1 MSEAIDERYKN
12 AVQVINSAGGSP
24 VPVTDNTI
32 AILKYIVEEEHLDF
46 IMAFK
51 GKRSQ
56 TIEQIKE
63 STGLSEEEIDKH
75 AKALAKI
82 GLIMNQ
88 PSRSGLMIFRLMPFV
103 NVGVYEY
110 TFMKKLEWNDWEKG
124 LAQLYKK
131 LNQESAGR
139 MLTNYDAIVNNYL
152 PTMRPIDRTIPY
164 SENFESG
171 DEINIIIDKE
181 IEVPEEKI
189 ISSQKVEEIIQK
201 FDEIAVG
208 HCYCRHFRDLIDE
221 SCKQTDLRENCFTF
235 GKSARYTTEQGFA
248 RMISKEEAIDILK
261 KSEKDGLVHKAYHP
275 NMDFKREEDSICN
288 CCSDC
293 CGQSKNF
300 TSNMS
305 GFVAQ
310 VDHEICTGCGTC
322 VEKCYSG
329 AKELNDEG
337 KAETLEERCIGC
349 GICAAFC
356 PEGAISLVDRQRIVR
371 LAPPRSNFEQ

>member
-24 VPVTDNTI
+24 IPVTDNTI
-32 AILKYIVEEEHLDF
+32 AILKYIVEDEHLDF

-56 TIEQIKE
+56 TMEQLKE
-63 STGLSEEEIDKH
+63 GTGLSEEEINKH

-88 PSRSGLMIFRLMPFV
+88 PSSSGLMIFRLMPFV

-131 LNQESAGR
+131 MNEESAGR
-139 MLTNYDAIVNNYL
+139 MLANYDAIVNNYL
-152 PTMRPIDRTIPY
+152 PTMRPIDRTVPY
-164 SENFESG
+164 TENFESG

-189 ISSQKVEEIIQK
+189 ISAQKVEEIIQK
-201 FDEIAVG
+201 YDEIAVG

-248 RMISKEEAIDILK
+248 RMISKEEALDILI

-293 CGQSKNF
+293 CGQ
-300 TSNMS
+300 
-305 GFVAQ
+305 
-310 VDHEICTGCGTC
+310 
-322 VEKCYSG
+322 
-329 AKELNDEG
+329 AK
-337 KAETLEERCIGC
+337 
-349 GICAAFC
+349 
-356 PEGAISLVDRQRIVR
+356 
-371 LAPPRSNFEQ
+371 

>member
-1 MSEAIDERYKN
+1 MSETIDERYKN

-51 GKRSQ
+51 AKRSQ

-63 STGLSEEEIDKH
+63 NTNLSEDEINRH
-75 AKALAKI
+75 AEALAKK

-110 TFMKKLEWNDWEKG
+110 TFMKELEHNDWERN
-124 LAQLYKK
+124 LAKLYQK
-131 LNQESAGR
+131 LNKESAGR
-139 MLTNYDAIVNNYL
+139 MLANYDSIVKNFL
-152 PTMRPIDRTIPY
+152 PNMRPIDRTIPY
-164 SENFESG
+164 TANFETG
-171 DEINIIIDKE
+171 EAINIVVNKE
-181 IEVPEEKI
+181 IEVPKEKI
-189 ISSQKVEEIIQK
+189 ISAQKVEDIIQK

-208 HCYCRHFRDLIDE
+208 HCYCRHFRDLVDE
-221 SCKQTDLRENCFTF
+221 SCKQTDMRENCFTF

-248 RMISKEEAIDILK
+248 RMISKEEALEILDL
-261 KSEKDGLVHKAYHP
+261 SELDGLVHKAYHP
-275 NMDFKREEDSICN
+275 NMDFRREEDSICN

-293 CGQSKNF
+293 CGQSKNI
-300 TSNMS
+300 TSNLS
-305 GFVAQ
+305 SFVAQ
-310 VDHEICTGCGTC
+310 VDHELCTGCGTC
-322 VEKCYSG
+322 VEMCYSS

-349 GICAAFC
+349 GVCAAYC
-356 PEGAISLVDRQRIVR
+356 PDGAISLVEKQRVVR
-371 LAPPRSNFEQ
+371 LAPPRSNYE

>member
-1 MSEAIDERYKN
+1 MSEALDKRYKK
-12 AVQVINSAGGSP
+12 AVQVINKAGGTP
-24 VPVTDNTI
+24 VPVSDNTI

-51 GKRSQ
+51 SKRSK
-56 TIEQIKE
+56 TMEQLKE
-63 STGLSEEEIDKH
+63 STGLSEDEINQH
-75 AKALAKI
+75 AEALAKK

-88 PSRSGLMIFRLMPFV
+88 SSRSGLMIFRLMPFV

-110 TFMKKLEWNDWEKG
+110 TFMKKLDYNEWEKE

-131 LNQESAGR
+131 LNDESAGR
-139 MLTNYDAIVNNYL
+139 MLANYDAIIDKYL
-152 PTMRPIDRTIPY
+152 PTMRPIDRTVPY
-164 SENFESG
+164 TENFETG
-171 DEINIIIDKE
+171 EDIDIVIDQE

-189 ISSQKVEEIIQK
+189 ISTQNVEEIIQK

-208 HCYCRHFRDLIDE
+208 HCYCRHFRDLVGE

-235 GKSARYTTEQGFA
+235 GKSARFTTEQGFA
-248 RMISKEEAIDILK
+248 RMISKEEALEILK
-261 KSEKDGLVHKAYHP
+261 NSEKDGLVHKAYHP

-293 CGQSKNF
+293 CGQAKNI
-300 TSNMS
+300 TSNLS
-305 GFVAQ
+305 NFIAQ
-310 VDHEICTGCGTC
+310 VDLDLCTGCGTC

-337 KAETLEERCIGC
+337 KAETIEERCIGC

-356 PEGAISLVDRQRIVR
+356 PEGAISLVERPRIVR
-371 LAPPRSNFEQ
+371 LAPPRSNFER

>member
-1 MSEAIDERYKN
+1 MSEATDERYRN

-46 IMAFK
+46 IMYFK

-56 TIEQIKE
+56 TMEQLKE
-63 STGLSEEEIDKH
+63 SSGLSEEEVNKH

-110 TFMKKLEWNDWEKG
+110 TFMKKLEWNEWEKG

-131 LNQESAGR
+131 LNEQSAGR
-139 MLTNYDAIVNNYL
+139 MLANYDGIVKNFL
-152 PTMRPIDRTIPY
+152 PTMRPIDRTVPY
-164 SENFESG
+164 TENFETG
-171 DEINIIIDKE
+171 DEINIIIDEE

-189 ISSQKVEEIIQK
+189 ISAQKVEEIIQK

-293 CGQSKNF
+293 CGQAKNF

-305 GFVAQ
+305 NFIAQ
-310 VDHEICTGCGTC
+310 VDHELCTGCGTC

-337 KAETLEERCIGC
+337 KAETIEERCIGC

-356 PEGAISLVDRQRIVR
+356 PEGAISLVERQRIVR

>member
-1 MSEAIDERYKN
+1 MSEAIDEKYRN
-12 AVQVINSAGGSP
+12 AVNVINSAGGSP
-24 VPVTDNTI
+24 VPVTDNTV

-56 TIEQIKE
+56 TMDQIKE
-63 STGLSEEEIDKH
+63 SSGLSEEDINRH
-75 AKALAKI
+75 ATALAKK

-124 LAQLYKK
+124 LAKLYKK
-131 LNQESAGR
+131 MNEESAGR
-139 MLTNYDAIVNNYL
+139 MLANYDYVVKNIL
-152 PTMRPIDRTIPY
+152 PTIRPIDRTVPY
-164 SENFESG
+164 TENLETG
-171 DEINIIIDKE
+171 KEINIIIDE
-181 IEVPEEKI
+181 EVEVPEEKI
-189 ISSQKVEEIIQK
+189 ISAQKVEEIITK

-208 HCYCRHFRDLIDE
+208 HCYCRHFRDLVGE
-221 SCKQTDLRENCFTF
+221 SCKQTEMRENCFTF

-261 KSEKDGLVHKAYHP
+261 KSEQDGLVHKAYHP

-293 CGQSKNF
+293 CGQAKNI

-305 GFVAQ
+305 NFIAK
-310 VDHEICTGCGTC
+310 VDHELCTGCGTC

-329 AKELNDEG
+329 AKELNDDG
-337 KAETLEERCIGC
+337 KAETIEERCIGC

-356 PEGAISLVDRQRIVR
+356 PEGAISLVEKQRVVR
-371 LAPPRSNFEQ
+371 LAPPRSNYE

>member
-1 MSEAIDERYKN
+1 MSEATDERYRN

-46 IMAFK
+46 IMYFK

-56 TIEQIKE
+56 TMEQLKE
-63 STGLSEEEIDKH
+63 SSGLSEEEVNKH

-110 TFMKKLEWNDWEKG
+110 TFMKKLEWNEWEKG

-131 LNQESAGR
+131 LNEESAGR
-139 MLTNYDAIVNNYL
+139 MLANYDAIVKNFL
-152 PTMRPIDRTIPY
+152 PTMRPIDRTVPY
-164 SENFESG
+164 TENFETG
-171 DEINIIIDKE
+171 DEINIVIDKE
-181 IEVPEEKI
+181 LEVPEEKI
-189 ISSQKVEEIIQK
+189 ISAQKVEEIIQK

-208 HCYCRHFRDLIDE
+208 HCYCRHFRDLVDE
-221 SCKQTDLRENCFTF
+221 SCKQTDMRENCFTF

-293 CGQSKNF
+293 CGQSKNI

-305 GFVAQ
+305 NFIAQ
-310 VDHEICTGCGTC
+310 VDHELCTGCGTC

-356 PEGAISLVDRQRIVR
+356 PEGAISLVEKQRVVR
-371 LAPPRSNFEQ
+371 LAPPRANFER

>member
-1 MSEAIDERYKN
+1 MSEAIDERYRN
-12 AVQVINSAGGSP
+12 AVNVINSAGGSP

-51 GKRSQ
+51 GRRSQ
-56 TIEQIKE
+56 TMEQLKE
-63 STGLSEEEIDKH
+63 SSGLSEDEINRH
-75 AKALAKI
+75 AEALAKK

-110 TFMKKLEWNDWEKG
+110 TFMKKLEWNEWEKG

-131 LNQESAGR
+131 LNEQSAGR
-139 MLTNYDAIVNNYL
+139 MLANYDAIVKNFL
-152 PTMRPIDRTIPY
+152 PTMRPIDRTVPY
-164 SENFESG
+164 TENFETGNEISILI
-171 DEINIIIDKE
+171 DEE
-181 IEVPEEKI
+181 VEVPEEKI

-201 FDEIAVG
+201 FDDIAVG
-208 HCYCRHFRDLIDE
+208 HCYCRHFRDLVDE
-221 SCKQTDLRENCFTF
+221 SCKQTDMRENCFTF

-248 RMISKEEAIDILK
+248 RMISKEEALDILK

-293 CGQSKNF
+293 CGQAKNI

-305 GFVAQ
+305 NFIAQ
-310 VDHEICTGCGTC
+310 VDHDICTGCGTC

-337 KAETLEERCIGC
+337 KAETIEGRCIGC

-356 PEGAISLVDRQRIVR
+356 PEGAISLVEKPRVVR
-371 LAPPRSNFEQ
+371 LAPPRSNYER

>member
-1 MSEAIDERYKN
+1 MSEAIDERYKK
-12 AVQVINSAGGSP
+12 AVQVINKAGGTP

-32 AILKYIVEEEHLDF
+32 AILKHIVEEEHLDL
-46 IMAFK
+46 IIAFK
-51 GKRSQ
+51 NKRSQ
-56 TIEQIKE
+56 TMEQLKE
-63 STGLSEEEIDKH
+63 SSGLSEDEINTH
-75 AKALAKI
+75 AKVLAKT

-88 PSRSGLMIFRLMPFV
+88 SSRSGLMIYRLMPFV

-110 TFMKKLEWNDWEKG
+110 TFMKKLDYNDWEKE

-131 LNQESAGR
+131 LNDESAGR
-139 MLTNYDAIVNNYL
+139 MLANYDAIIDKYL
-152 PTMRPIDRTIPY
+152 PNMRPIDRTVPY
-164 SENFESG
+164 TENFETG
-171 DEINIIIDKE
+171 DDIDIVIDQE

-189 ISSQKVEEIIQK
+189 ISTQNVEDIIEK

-208 HCYCRHFRDLIDE
+208 HCYCRHFRDLVGE

-248 RMISKEEAIDILK
+248 RMISKEEALEILK

-293 CGQSKNF
+293 CGQAKNI
-300 TSNMS
+300 TSNLS
-305 GFVAQ
+305 NFIAQ
-310 VDHEICTGCGTC
+310 VDNDLCTGCGTC

-337 KAETLEERCIGC
+337 KAETIEDRCIGC

-356 PEGAISLVDRQRIVR
+356 PEGAISLVEKRRIVR
-371 LAPPRSNFEQ
+371 LAPPRSNFER

>member
-24 VPVTDNTI
+24 VPVTDNTV
-32 AILKYIVEEEHLDF
+32 AILKHIVEEEHLDF

-56 TIEQIKE
+56 TMEQLKE
-63 STGLSEEEIDKH
+63 SSGLSEDEINRH
-75 AKALAKI
+75 AEALAKK

-110 TFMKKLEWNDWEKG
+110 TFMKKLEWNEWEKE

-131 LNQESAGR
+131 LNEESAGR
-139 MLTNYDAIVNNYL
+139 MLANYDFVIKNIL
-152 PTMRPIDRTIPY
+152 PTIRPIDRTVPY
-164 SENFESG
+164 TENFETG
-171 DEINIIIDKE
+171 KEINIIVDE
-181 IEVPEEKI
+181 ELEVPKEKI
-189 ISSQKVEEIIQK
+189 ISTQKVEEIIKK

-248 RMISKEEAIDILK
+248 RMISKEEAIEILK
-261 KSEKDGLVHKAYHP
+261 KSEEDGLVHKAYHP

-293 CGQSKNF
+293 CGQAKSI

-305 GFVAQ
+305 NFIAR
-310 VDHEICTGCGTC
+310 VDQDLCTGCGTC
-322 VEKCYSG
+322 VEMCYSG
-329 AKELNDEG
+329 AKELNEEE

-356 PEGAISLVDRQRIVR
+356 PEGAISLVEKQRVVR
-371 LAPPRSNFEQ
+371 LAPPRSAYER

>member
-1 MSEAIDERYKN
+1 MSEAIDEKYKN
-12 AVQVINSAGGSP
+12 AVQVINSAGGTP

-32 AILKYIVEEEHLDF
+32 AILKYIVEEKHLDF

-51 GKRSQ
+51 ARRSQ
-56 TIEQIKE
+56 SIEQLKE
-63 STGLSEEEIDKH
+63 SSGLSEEEINQH
-75 AKALAKI
+75 VEVLAKT
-82 GLIMNQ
+82 GLIFNQ
-88 PSRSGLMIFRLMPFV
+88 PSRSGLMILRLMPFV

-110 TFMKKLEWNDWEKG
+110 TFMKKLEYNDWEKE
-124 LAQLYKK
+124 LAKLYQK
-131 LNQESAGR
+131 LNEESKGR
-139 MLTNYDAIVNNYL
+139 MLANYDAIVKNFL
-152 PTMRPIDRTIPY
+152 PTMRPIDRTVPY
-164 SENFESG
+164 NENFESG
-171 DEINIIIDKE
+171 DEISLVIDEE
-181 IEVPEEKI
+181 IEVPKEKI
-189 ISSQKVEEIIQK
+189 ISTQKVADIIQK

-208 HCYCRHFRDLIDE
+208 HCYCRHFRDLVGE

-248 RMISKEEAIDILK
+248 RMITKEEALEILK

-293 CGQSKNF
+293 CGQAKNI
-300 TSNMS
+300 TSNFS
-305 GFVAQ
+305 NFIAR

-337 KAETLEERCIGC
+337 KAVTIEERCIGC

-356 PEGAISLVDRQRIVR
+356 PEGAISLVEKQRVVR
-371 LAPPRSNFEQ
+371 LAPPRSNYE

>member
-1 MSEAIDERYKN
+1 MSEAIDEKYRK
-12 AVQVINSAGGSP
+12 AVEVINSAGGTP
-24 VPVTDNTI
+24 VPVTDNTV
-32 AILKYIVEEEHLDF
+32 AILKYIVEEKHLDF

-56 TIEQIKE
+56 TMEQIKE
-63 STGLSEEEIDKH
+63 ATSFSEDQINDHVEV
-75 AKALAKI
+75 LAKT

-88 PSRSGLMIFRLMPFV
+88 PSSSGLMIFRLMPFV

-110 TFMKKLEWNDWEKG
+110 TFMKKLEYNDWEKG

-131 LNQESAGR
+131 MNDETKGR
-139 MLTNYDAIVNNYL
+139 MLASYDAIVKNYL
-152 PTMRPIDRTIPY
+152 PRMRPIDRTVPY
-164 SENFESG
+164 NENFETG
-171 DEINIIIDKE
+171 EEINIVIDKD

-189 ISSQKVEEIIQK
+189 ISTQKVEEIIQK

-208 HCYCRHFRDLIDE
+208 HCYCRHFRDLIGE
-221 SCKQTDLRENCFTF
+221 PCKQTDLRENCFTF

-248 RMISKEEAIDILK
+248 RMISKEEAIEILK

-275 NMDFKREEDSICN
+275 NMDFKRDEDSICN

-293 CGQSKNF
+293 CGQSKNI
-300 TSNMS
+300 TSNLS
-305 GFVAQ
+305 SFVAK
-310 VDHEICTGCGTC
+310 VDQEICTGCGTC

-337 KAETLEERCIGC
+337 KAETNEERCIGC

-356 PEGAISLVDRQRIVR
+356 PEGAISLVERQRIVR
-371 LAPPRSNFEQ
+371 LAPPRSNFE

>member
-1 MSEAIDERYKN
+1 MSEAIDERYRN

-32 AILKYIVEEEHLDF
+32 AILKYIVEEKHLDF

-56 TIEQIKE
+56 TMEQLIE
-63 STGLSEEEIDKH
+63 SSGLSEEEINEH
-75 AKALAKI
+75 ATALAKK

-124 LAQLYKK
+124 LAKLYKK
-131 LNQESAGR
+131 MNEESAGR
-139 MLTNYDAIVNNYL
+139 MLANYDFVIKNIL
-152 PTMRPIDRTIPY
+152 PTINPIDRTIPY
-164 SENFESG
+164 TENFETG
-171 DEINIIIDKE
+171 DEINLIIDEE

-189 ISSQKVEEIIQK
+189 ISAQKVEDIINK

-248 RMISKEEAIDILK
+248 RMISKEEALDILR
-261 KSEKDGLVHKAYHP
+261 KSEEDGLVHKAYHP

-293 CGQSKNF
+293 CGQAKGM
-300 TSNMS
+300 TSNFS
-305 GFVAQ
+305 NFLAR
-310 VDHEICTGCGTC
+310 VDPDICTGCGIC

-337 KAETLEERCIGC
+337 KAETNEERCIGC
-349 GICAAFC
+349 GICAAYC
-356 PEGAISLVDRQRIVR
+356 PDGAISLVEKPRVVR
-371 LAPPRSNFEQ
+371 LAPPRSAYER

>member
-12 AVQVINSAGGSP
+12 AVQVINRAGGSP
-24 VPVTDNTI
+24 VPVTDNTV
-32 AILKYIVEEEHLDF
+32 AILKHIVDEEHLDF

-56 TIEQIKE
+56 TMEELKE
-63 STGLSEEEIDKH
+63 SSGLSEDEINRH
-75 AKALAKI
+75 VEFLAKK

-110 TFMKKLEWNDWEKG
+110 TFMKKLEWNEWEKE

-131 LNQESAGR
+131 LNDESAGR
-139 MLTNYDAIVNNYL
+139 MLANYDYVVKNIL
-152 PTMRPIDRTIPY
+152 PTIRPIDRTVPY
-164 SENFESG
+164 TENFETG
-171 DEINIIIDKE
+171 KEINIIVDE
-181 IEVPEEKI
+181 ELEVPKEKI
-189 ISSQKVEEIIQK
+189 ISTQKVEEIINK

-248 RMISKEEAIDILK
+248 RMISKQEALEILK
-261 KSEKDGLVHKAYHP
+261 KSEEDGLVHKAYHP

-293 CGQSKNF
+293 CGQARGI
-300 TSNMS
+300 TSNLS
-305 GFVAQ
+305 NFVAK
-310 VDHEICTGCGTC
+310 VDPELCNGCGIC

-329 AKELNDEG
+329 AKELDDEG
-337 KAETLEERCIGC
+337 KAITLEELCIGC

-356 PEGAISLVDRQRIVR
+356 PEEAISLVSKQRIVR
-371 LAPPRSNFEQ
+371 IAPPRSAYER

>member
-1 MSEAIDERYKN
+1 
-12 AVQVINSAGGSP
+12 
-24 VPVTDNTI
+24 
-32 AILKYIVEEEHLDF
+32 
-46 IMAFK
+46 MAFK
-51 GKRSQ
+51 NKRSQ
-56 TIEQIKE
+56 TLEQLRE
-63 STGLSEEEIDKH
+63 SSGLSEDEINTH
-75 AKALAKI
+75 AEVLAKK

-88 PSRSGLMIFRLMPFV
+88 ASSSGLMIYRLMPFV

-110 TFMKKLEWNDWEKG
+110 TFMKKLDYTEWEKE
-124 LAQLYKK
+124 LAKLYKK
-131 LNQESAGR
+131 MNDESAGR
-139 MLTNYDAIVNNYL
+139 MLANYDAIIDKYL
-152 PTMRPIDRTIPY
+152 PTMRPIDRTVPY
-164 SENFESG
+164 TENFKTG
-171 DEINIIIDKE
+171 DGIDIVIDQE

-189 ISSQKVEEIIQK
+189 ISTQNVEEIIEK

-208 HCYCRHFRDLIDE
+208 HCYCRHFRDLVGE

-248 RMISKEEAIDILK
+248 RMISKEEALEILK

-293 CGQSKNF
+293 CGQSKNI
-300 TSNMS
+300 TSNLS
-305 GFVAQ
+305 NFIAQ

-329 AKELNDEG
+329 AKELNDAG
-337 KAETLEERCIGC
+337 KAETIEERCIGC

-356 PEGAISLVDRQRIVR
+356 PEGAISLVERQRIVR
-371 LAPPRSNFEQ
+371 LAPPRSNFE

>member
-1 MSEAIDERYKN
+1 MSEAIDERYRN

-46 IMAFK
+46 IMLFK

-56 TIEQIKE
+56 TMEQIKE
-63 STGLSEEEIDKH
+63 SSGLSEEEINKH

-110 TFMKKLEWNDWEKG
+110 TFMKKLEWNEWEKG

-131 LNQESAGR
+131 LNEQSAGR
-139 MLTNYDAIVNNYL
+139 MLANYDGIVKNFL
-152 PTMRPIDRTIPY
+152 PTMRPIDRTVPY
-164 SENFESG
+164 TENFETG
-171 DEINIIIDKE
+171 DEINIIIDEE

-189 ISSQKVEEIIQK
+189 ISTQKVEEIINK

-293 CGQSKNF
+293 CGQAKNF

-305 GFVAQ
+305 NFIAQ
-310 VDHEICTGCGTC
+310 VDHELCTGCGTC

-337 KAETLEERCIGC
+337 KAETIEERCIGC

-356 PEGAISLVDRQRIVR
+356 PEGAISLVERQRIVR

>member
-46 IMAFK
+46 IMYFK

-56 TIEQIKE
+56 TMEQIKE
-63 STGLSEEEIDKH
+63 SSGLSEEEINKH
-75 AKALAKI
+75 AEALAKI

-110 TFMKKLEWNDWEKG
+110 TFMKKLEWNEWEKG

-131 LNQESAGR
+131 LNEQSAGR
-139 MLTNYDAIVNNYL
+139 MLANYDAIVKNFL
-152 PTMRPIDRTIPY
+152 PTMRPIDRTVPY
-164 SENFESG
+164 TENFETG
-171 DEINIIIDKE
+171 DEINIVIDKE
-181 IEVPEEKI
+181 LEVPEEKI
-189 ISSQKVEEIIQK
+189 ISAQKVEEIIQK

-208 HCYCRHFRDLIDE
+208 HCYCRHFRDLVDE
-221 SCKQTDLRENCFTF
+221 SCKQTDMRENCFTF

-293 CGQSKNF
+293 CGQSKNI

-305 GFVAQ
+305 NFIAQ
-310 VDHEICTGCGTC
+310 VDHELCTGCGTC

-356 PEGAISLVDRQRIVR
+356 PEGAISLVEKPRVVR
-371 LAPPRSNFEQ
+371 LAPPRSNYER

>member
-1 MSEAIDERYKN
+1 MSEAIDEKYKS

-32 AILKYIVEEEHLDF
+32 AILKYIVEEKHLDF

-51 GKRSQ
+51 SKRSQ

-63 STGLSEEEIDKH
+63 STGLSEDEINKH
-75 AKALAKI
+75 VAVLAKT

-88 PSRSGLMIFRLMPFV
+88 PSRSGLMILRLMPFV

-110 TFMKKLEWNDWEKG
+110 TFMKKLEWNEWEEG

-131 LNQESAGR
+131 LNEQSAGR
-139 MLTNYDAIVNNYL
+139 MLANYDGIVKSFL
-152 PTMRPIDRTIPY
+152 PTMRPIDRTVPY
-164 SENFESG
+164 TENFETG
-171 DEINIIIDKE
+171 DEINIIIDEE

-189 ISSQKVEEIIQK
+189 ISTQKVEEIINK

-208 HCYCRHFRDLIDE
+208 HCYCRHFRDLVDE

-293 CGQSKNF
+293 CGQAKNF

-305 GFVAQ
+305 NFIAQ
-310 VDHEICTGCGTC
+310 VDHELCTGCGTC

-337 KAETLEERCIGC
+337 KAETIEERCIGC

-356 PEGAISLVDRQRIVR
+356 PEGAISLVERQRIVR